1 MTQPP
6 PSIGPGSIAAMNINF
21 QQVARGL
28 LRGYRVVQR
37 LQRESD
43 RARKGPS
50 TSTTARDRPDLQHSP
65 SRPSSSRRSEG
76 GLSGEYPG
84 DFRGRVPVGYAPDPD
99 GEPDPGE
106 IVWAWVPYEEDHS
119 RGKDRPVLIVGR
131 QEPYLLVLMLTSK
144 DRNNATS
151 SDPDYLDIGTGAWD
165 REGRPS
171 EVKLDRVI
179 RVRPEDVRREGAVL
193 PRDRFETVAQRLE
206 GRG

>member
-1 MTQPP
+1 
-6 PSIGPGSIAAMNINF
+6 MNINF
-21 QQVARGL
+21 RQVARGL

-50 TSTTARDRPDLQHSP
+50 TSTTARDRPDSRHSP
-65 SRPSSSRRSEG
+65 SRPSSSVRSEG

-84 DFRGRVPVGYAPDPD
+84 DFRGRVPVAYAPDPD

-106 IVWAWVPYEEDHS
+106 IVWTWVPYEEDHS

-151 SDPDYLDIGTGAWD
+151 SDRDYLDIGTGAWD